1 MRAVYQR
8 ELSSYFQTPL
18 GYIFVGVFLAISS
31 LIFGLNN
38 LSALSSDLSGFFSMM
53 SYVWMLLTPVLVM
66 RLIAGERKSMTDQL
80 LFTAPVRIGEI
91 VLGKYLA
98 ACTVLLLSVLLSLI
112 YVVLVALQ
120 GKVYLGELMTLYIGF
135 TLQGCAFIAF
145 DLMISSLAKSPT
157 TATVLAFGGNLFLW
171 LATIASSGA
180 TAMAVKRING
190 FFNLYDRLIPFLYGQ
205 LSYANILFFLLF
217 SGVCIYASVQ
227 IVGARRWSEL

>member
-18 GYIFVGVFLAISS
+18 GYIFVGVFLAICS

>member
-18 GYIFVGVFLAISS
+18 GYIFVGVFLAICS

-120 GKVYLGELMTLYIGF
+120 GKVYFGELMTLYIGF